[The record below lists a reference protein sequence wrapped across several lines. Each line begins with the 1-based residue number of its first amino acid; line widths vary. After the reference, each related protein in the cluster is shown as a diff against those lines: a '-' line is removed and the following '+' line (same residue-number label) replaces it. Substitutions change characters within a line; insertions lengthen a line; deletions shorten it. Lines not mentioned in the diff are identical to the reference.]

1 MSVVQHVLIV
11 GGGLAGPCLA
21 LSLARQGIR
30 STIFELRPGPS
41 DSGGSISF
49 GPDALRVLDKHA
61 NVYEKLKAVGYA
73 YDRMT
78 MYFEDGS
85 KLGQVLVGEE
95 KENGYPALRIMRS
108 AVQKVLLEAVRGK
121 SDFIDLKFDA
131 RISMIEEGEKGVTAL
146 FEDGSKAEGDIL
158 VGADGIHSKVRDHVL
173 GPEAP
178 TPIFTKTQVVNGF
191 IPATAAVKPSPDFT
205 FPAFVVTPGGI
216 FMTLPIDSNA
226 ETLTWGITTSAVERT
241 REGWTEYEKS
251 GEAIRT
257 AKQDFDDIQ
266 TEPVRSLLDNV
277 DGSKARVWA
286 PYSIPTL
293 PRWHTERVCLIGDA
307 AHALE
312 PNGQGSAI
320 AFQDAAL
327 LSRFITS
334 KSPDASYGQLFKRF
348 EELRKPK
355 IAEISKNSKPAGA
368 LKAKSGP
375 WVWSLKKWAM
385 WGFFTWNRGTLR
397 MHKGPAYDVDDVDL
411 AL

>member
-1 MSVVQHVLIV
+1 MSIAQHVLIV

-30 STIFELRPGPS
+30 STIFELRSGPS

-61 NVYEKLKAVGYA
+61 GVYDKLKVEGYA

-85 KLGQVLVGEE
+85 KLGQVLVAEEGED
-95 KENGYPALRIMRS
+95 GYPAIRIMRS
-108 AVQKVLLEAVRGK
+108 SVQKVLLDAVK
-121 SDFIDLKFDA
+121 EKVHLINMKFDA
-131 RISMIEEGEKGVTAL
+131 RISKIEEGETGVTAL
-146 FEDGSKAEGDIL
+146 FEDGSQVNGDIL
-158 VGADGIHSKVRDHVL
+158 VGADGIHSKVREHVL
-173 GPEAP
+173 DAEAP
-178 TPIFTKTQVVNGF
+178 KPIFTKTQVVNGF
-191 IPATAAVKPSPDFT
+191 IPATSAVKPSPDFT
-205 FPAFVVTPGGI
+205 FPAFVVTPSGI
-216 FMTLPIDSNA
+216 FMTLPIDA
-226 ETLTWGITTSAVERT
+226 AGKTLTWGITTSAIERT
-241 REGWTEYEKS
+241 RVGWAEYEKS
-251 GEAIRT
+251 GEAIKA

-277 DGSKARVWA
+277 DESQARVWA

-327 LSRFITS
+327 LSRFIAS
-334 KSPDASYGQLFKRF
+334 NPSSSSYGQVFKRF

-355 IAEISKNSKPAGA
+355 VAEVSKNSKPASA
-368 LKAKSGP
+368 LKSKTGP
-375 WVWSLKKWAM
+375 WVWFLKKWAM
-385 WGFFTWNRGTLR
+385 WGFFTWNNGTLR
-397 MHKGPAYDVDDVDL
+397 MHKGPRYDVDEVDL